1 MTAQCTAIKRNG
13 ERCTL
18 PSNGQQGLCWA
29 HDPRNAE
36 RRRKTASRGGR
47 SKSGREVA
55 VLKEE
60 IKTIISEVK
69 AGAIDRNDANTMF
82 RGYSVVLDFIKVE
95 RGVLEVEDLAR
106 EIEELRERRP
116 GAS

>member
-1 MTAQCTAIKRNG
+1 MTAQCTATKSNG

-18 PSNGQQGLCWA
+18 PANGQQGLCWA

-36 RRRKTASRGGR
+36 RRRRTASRGGR
-47 SKSGREVA
+47 SKPGREVA
-55 VLKEE
+55 LLKEE

-69 AGAIDRNDANTMF
+69 KGDLDRNDANTMF

-106 EIEELRERRP
+106 EVEELRERRR
-116 GAS
+116 STS